1 MRYHYFLLDADE
13 TVFDFIAS
21 SKESLRYALSMFSL
35 PYSDE
40 IYSLF
45 KKHNDAVWREY
56 ERGALTKAQLRV
68 KRFEC
73 FFAEQGVI
81 ADAASVDKIYFDKL
95 CTTGYLLDGADAFLS
110 GLKERGE
117 IYMITNGTTAAQ
129 EGRIGAS
136 GIGKYL
142 DGVFISDELG
152 VAKPHREFF
161 DQVFSAVR
169 KDKKRCVV
177 IGDSLSSDIL
187 GANNAGVDSIWYN
200 PKGQKEE
207 SFARP
212 TFTAGGYEDILRIID
227 KS

>member
-1 MRYHYFLLDADE
+1 MARIRARRAH
-13 TVFDFIAS
+13 
-21 SKESLRYALSMFSL
+21 ESATARQAF
-35 PYSDE
+35 
-40 IYSLF
+40 
-45 KKHNDAVWREY
+45 
-56 ERGALTKAQLRV
+56 RV
-68 KRFEC
+68 